1 MRDAWNVFGK
11 SPHLSRFRHHGET
24 NIVDLTFQKY
34 TLSNGI
40 TLIVK
45 ENHHAQSVVV
55 RGHLHGGSNLDGP
68 EQAGLASFT
77 TSVMRRGTA
86 KRTFAE
92 INETIESVGASVYI
106 SSGRHLTGFGG
117 KSLAEDFALLAEIMA
132 EMLLTPTFLAEEVE
146 KVRGQIIT
154 SLKEAEDSP
163 RSMAGRYFREILYG
177 PDHPYGRPSSGTL
190 ESVARLS
197 RADLVNF
204 YQQTLHPHNGAV
216 VVVGDVRNE
225 AVYDTLEA
233 ALGQWQP
240 GHQPP
245 DTTLSDPQPLS
256 TLVRYVHTM
265 PNKSQADVILG
276 NVGPQ
281 RQADDFY
288 TAEVGDTILGQLGLG
303 GRIGLNVR
311 DKAGMAYYARTSL
324 SASLAPS
331 PWTVY
336 AGVNPANI
344 DKAIDL
350 MLAEVHRFRTEP
362 VTEQE
367 LADAKAYLT
376 GTLPLQLES
385 NEGVASLLLETHLYQ
400 LGDDFIAR
408 YPDLI
413 NAVTAVEIKVAAQ
426 KYLNDEV
433 YALAIAGPYS

>member
-1 MRDAWNVFGK
+1 M
-11 SPHLSRFRHHGET
+11 
-24 NIVDLTFQKY
+24 DLTFQKY

-40 TLIVK
+40 ILIVK

-68 EQAGLASFT
+68 DRAGLASFT
-77 TSVMRRGTA
+77 SNVMRRGTA

-92 INETIESVGASVYI
+92 INETIESIGASVYVN
-106 SSGRHLTGFGG
+106 SGRHLTGFGG
-117 KSLAEDFALLAEIMA
+117 KSLAEDFNVLVEIMSDI
-132 EMLLTPTFLAEEVE
+132 LLTPTFPAEEVE

-154 SLKEAEDSP
+154 GLKEAEDNP

-177 PDHPYGRPSSGTL
+177 LDHPYGRSANGTL
-190 ESVARLS
+190 ESIPGLS
-197 RADLVNF
+197 RGDLLDF
-204 YQQTLHPHNGAV
+204 YQQTLHPHDGAI
-216 VVVGDVRNE
+216 VVVGDVSSQ

-240 GHQPP
+240 GHPPP
-245 DTTLSDPQPLS
+245 DATLAEPAPLVEK
-256 TLVRYVHTM
+256 VRYIHPM
-265 PNKSQADVILG
+265 LNKSQADLVLG
-276 NVGPQ
+276 TIGPR
-281 RQADDFY
+281 RQDNDFY
-288 TAEVGDTILGQLGLG
+288 AAEVGDTILGQLGLG

-311 DKAGMAYYARTSL
+311 DKEGMAYYARTSL
-324 SASLAPS
+324 SGNLGPS

-344 DKAIDL
+344 DKATDL
-350 MLAEVHRFRTEP
+350 MLAEVRRFRNET
-362 VTEQE
+362 VSDQE

-385 NEGVASLLLETHLYQ
+385 NEGVASLLLEAHLYR

-413 NAVTAVEIKVAAQ
+413 NAVTPEQILTAAQ
-426 KYLNDEV
+426 HYLSDEA
-433 YALAIAGPYS
+433 YALAIAGPYAESK

>member
-1 MRDAWNVFGK
+1 
-11 SPHLSRFRHHGET
+11 
-24 NIVDLTFQKY
+24 VDLTFQKY

-40 TLIVK
+40 ALIVK

-68 EQAGLASFT
+68 DRAGLASFT

-86 KRTFAE
+86 RRNFAE
-92 INETIESVGASVYI
+92 INETIESVGASVYVN
-106 SSGRHLTGFGG
+106 SGRHLTGFGG
-117 KSLAEDFALLAEIMA
+117 KSLAEDFSLLVEIMSDILLA
-132 EMLLTPTFLAEEVE
+132 PTFPAEEVE

-154 SLKEAEDSP
+154 GLKEAEDSP
-163 RSMAGRYFREILYG
+163 RSMAGRYFRELLYG
-177 PDHPYGRPSSGTL
+177 LDHPYGRPANGTL
-190 ESVARLS
+190 ESIPGRS
-197 RADLVNF
+197 REDLLNF
-204 YQQTLHPHNGAV
+204 YQQTLHPHDGAI
-216 VVVGDVRNE
+216 VVVGDVNSE
-225 AVYDTLEA
+225 AVYDTLEV
-233 ALGQWQP
+233 ALGRWQP
-240 GHQPP
+240 GHPPP
-245 DTTLSDPQPLS
+245 DTSLPEPAPLAES
-256 TLVRYVHTM
+256 TRHVHPM
-265 PNKSQADVILG
+265 PNKSQADLVLG
-276 NVGPQ
+276 TIGPR
-281 RQADDFY
+281 RQDDDFY
-288 TAEVGDTILGQLGLG
+288 AAEVGDTILGQLGLG

-311 DKAGMAYYARTSL
+311 DKEGMAYYARTSL
-324 SASLAPS
+324 SGNLGPS

-350 MLAEVHRFRTEP
+350 MLAEVRRFRNEP
-362 VTEQE
+362 VSDEE

-413 NAVTAVEIKVAAQ
+413 NAVTPEQIQTTAQ
-426 KYLNDEV
+426 KYLSDEV

>member
-1 MRDAWNVFGK
+1 M
-11 SPHLSRFRHHGET
+11 
-24 NIVDLTFQKY
+24 DLTFQKY

-40 TLIVK
+40 ALIVK

-68 EQAGLASFT
+68 ERGGLASFT
-77 TSVMRRGTA
+77 ASVMRRGTSR
-86 KRTFAE
+86 RTFAE
-92 INETIESVGASVYI
+92 INETIESVGASVYVN
-106 SSGRHLTGFGG
+106 SGRHLTGLGG
-117 KSLAEDFALLAEIMA
+117 KSLAEDFDLLVEIMT
-132 EMLLTPTFLAEEVE
+132 EILLTPTFPAEEVE
-146 KVRGQIIT
+146 KVRGQIIS

-177 PDHPYGRPSSGTL
+177 VDHPYGRPASGTV
-190 ESVARLS
+190 ESVGHLS
-197 RADLVNF
+197 RAELVNF
-204 YQQTLHPHNGAV
+204 FQQTLHPHDGAV
-216 VVVGDVRNE
+216 VVVGDIKSE
-225 AVYDTLEA
+225 AVYQTLEA
-233 ALGQWQP
+233 ALGHWQP
-240 GHQPP
+240 DHRPP
-245 DTTLSDPQPLS
+245 DTTLPNPQPLN
-256 TLVRYVHTM
+256 TLVRYVHPM

-276 NVGPQ
+276 NIGPQ

-288 TAEVGDTILGQLGLG
+288 AAEVGDTILGQLGLG

-311 DKAGMAYYARTSL
+311 DKAGMAYYARTGLSGSL
-324 SASLAPS
+324 GPS

-336 AGVNPANI
+336 AGINPSNI

-350 MLAEVHRFRTEP
+350 MLAEVRQFRTEP
-362 VTEQE
+362 VTDQE

-385 NEGVASLLLETHLYQ
+385 NEGVASLLLEAHLYQ

-413 NAVTAVEIKVAAQ
+413 NAVTQEEIQATAH

-433 YALAIAGPYS
+433 YALAIAGPSS

>member
-1 MRDAWNVFGK
+1 M
-11 SPHLSRFRHHGET
+11 
-24 NIVDLTFQKY
+24 DLTFQKY

-55 RGHLHGGSNLDGP
+55 RGHLQGGSNLDGP
-68 EQAGLASFT
+68 ERAGLASFT
-77 TSVMRRGTA
+77 TSIMRRGTA
-86 KRTFAE
+86 SRTFAE

-117 KSLAEDFALLAEIMA
+117 KSLAEDFALLVEIMA
-132 EMLLTPTFLAEEVE
+132 EMVLTPTFPAEEVE
-146 KVRGQIIT
+146 KVRGQIVT

-163 RSMAGRYFREILYG
+163 RSMAGRHFRELLYG
-177 PDHPYGRPSSGTL
+177 LDHPYGRPSSGTI
-190 ESVARLS
+190 ESIGQIA
-197 RADLVNF
+197 RADMINF
-204 YQQTLHPHNGAV
+204 YQQTLHPHNGAI
-216 VVVGDVRNE
+216 VVVGDIKSE
-225 AVYDTLEA
+225 AVYDTLET
-233 ALGQWQP
+233 ALGQWRP
-240 GHQPP
+240 DHQPP
-245 DTTLSDPQPLS
+245 DTTLPDPQPLS
-256 TLVRYVHTM
+256 AMVRYVHTM
-265 PNKSQADVILG
+265 PNKTQADVILG
-276 NVGPQ
+276 NIGPQ
-281 RQADDFY
+281 RQSDDFY
-288 TAEVGDTILGQLGLG
+288 VAEVGDTILGQLGLG

-344 DKAIDL
+344 DKAIEL
-350 MLAEVHRFRTEP
+350 MLTEVHRFRTEP
-362 VTEQE
+362 VTDQE

-385 NEGVASLLLETHLYQ
+385 NEGVASLLLEAHLYQ
-400 LGDDFIAR
+400 LGDDFITH

-413 NAVTAVEIKVAAQ
+413 NAVTAAEIKATAQ